1 MVAHSLSM
9 LQFKVDLNPKDLHIL
24 MWFGYLPRYSTK
36 MLKLVRWI
44 PPICDFS
51 LNVDGACKGN
61 PGECGGGGCIRDSQG
76 NVHMAFSHFYGVGT
90 SMIAEVRALY
100 DGLRL
105 ATSSGYKLSTI
116 HYDSQVL
123 VNSICEKK
131 MLSWRSYRWWR
142 EVVSLIREP
151 ALMSHVYRETN
162 QLADALANFAVKD
175 KCNKVFR
182 GVHNLPYSCKGP
194 ITIDKSGLLNV
205 RLL

>member
-24 MWFGYLPRYSTK
+24 IWFGYILRYSTK

-44 PPICDFS
+44 PPICDFG
-51 LNVDGACKGN
+51 LNVDGACKDN
-61 PGECGGGGCIRDSQG
+61 PGECGGGECLRDSQG

-90 SMIAEVRALY
+90 NMIAELRALC

-105 ATSSGYKLSTI
+105 ATSLGYKLSII
-116 HYDSQVL
+116 HSDSQIL

-131 MLSWRSYRWWR
+131 LLSWLSYRWWR
-142 EVVSLIREP
+142 EVVSFIRES

-162 QLADALANFAVKD
+162 QQADALANFAVKD
-175 KCNKVFR
+175 KYNKVFR
-182 GVHNLPYSCKGP
+182 GAHNLSYSCKGP
-194 ITIDKSGLLNV
+194 MTIDKIGLLNV